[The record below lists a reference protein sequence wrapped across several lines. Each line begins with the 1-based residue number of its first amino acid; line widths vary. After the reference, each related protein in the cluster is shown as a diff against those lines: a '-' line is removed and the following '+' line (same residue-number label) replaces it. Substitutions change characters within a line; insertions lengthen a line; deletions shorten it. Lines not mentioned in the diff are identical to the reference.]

1 MNYIRH
7 LNQVLES
14 FTSDRRIIP
23 RHISMYMALFFLWNK
38 FKFPATIYFAR
49 GELMP
54 LSKIGSMR
62 YYHLTLH
69 ELDEW
74 GYIHYQPSKS
84 MYKASCV
91 TIIACCNSATS
102 GETCSA
108 TSTATSG
115 ATSTETSTATRTA
128 TSSDSS
134 TGTCSA
140 TTSEAIK
147 INTNKTVLNTINNQ
161 KTIENLREHARD
173 AHPAPIDNEVQS
185 TRNAAG
191 EKRQRFQKPTL
202 EELENYFQS
211 REGPVEE
218 AQRFFN
224 HFESNGW
231 RVGGKSPMKD
241 WKAAVRNWLL
251 NSNKYQRNHAVGR
264 DNPLATLNDKDYG
277 EPL

>member
-14 FTSDRRIIP
+14 FTMDKRIIP

-38 FKFPATIYFAR
+38 FKFPETIYFAR

-74 GYIHYQPSKS
+74 GYISYQPSKS

-108 TSTATSG
+108 TSAATSG
-115 ATSTETSTATRTA
+115 A
-128 TSSDSS
+128 SS

-161 KTIENLREHARD
+161 KTPENLSEHARD
-173 AHPAPIDNEVQS
+173 AHPAPIDNEVQA

-202 EELENYFQS
+202 DELENYFQS

-241 WKAAVRNWLL
+241 WKAAARNWLL
-251 NSNKYQRNHAVGR
+251 NRNKYQRIRAMGR
-264 DNPLATLNDKDYG
+264 DNPLATSNDKDYG